1 MISFIRFI
9 SSSFSIGLRIKQ
21 FPETEGNISEY
32 GPEYISPAVRKQTL
46 IFLSNLLISRYKAKP
61 FRSGILISRIAKSYE
76 YALNFSNANVGYSYE
91 STTNPFSP
99 KTFSS
104 TRQTSDS
111 SSTSKIL
118 FIFVSVTPGNTGYHI
133 LILCY
138 AVLRCLTDHKT
149 LQPESKVNIM

>member
-76 YALNFSNANVGYSYE
+76 YALNFSNANVGFSYE

-104 TRQTSDS
+104 TKQTSDS

-118 FIFVSVTPGNTGYHI
+118 FILHPLFSNSRTQGNTGYRI
-133 LILCY
+133 LILCHGARY
-138 AVLRCLTDHKT
+138 HNTT
-149 LQPESKVNIM
+149 

>member
-21 FPETEGNISEY
+21 FPETEKNISEY

-76 YALNFSNANVGYSYE
+76 YALNFYNANVA
-91 STTNPFSP
+91 TTNPFSP

-104 TRQTSDS
+104 TKQTSDS
-111 SSTSKIL
+111 SPTSKIL
-118 FIFVSVTPGNTGYHI
+118 FILHEVIF
-133 LILCY
+133 
-138 AVLRCLTDHKT
+138 
-149 LQPESKVNIM
+149 E